1 MKIGSVKRARGTH
14 VMVANPD
21 PRIRLMLRALLEGVV
36 DEWEESA
43 SAESVVTLVAELRP
57 DWLVVGGFPLP
68 WNPLALLDTLER
80 DCPSVKIILLAEAGK
95 TVAFPKVLPMSSF
108 RGWVGTDEI
117 LEVRRLILKGS
128 KDPISRNA
136 G

>member
-1 MKIGSVKRARGTH
+1 MKSGSVKRARGTL
-14 VMVANPD
+14 VIVANPD

-36 DEWEESA
+36 EEWVESA
-43 SAESVVTLVAELRP
+43 SSECVLPLVAELRP

-68 WNPLALLDTLER
+68 WNPLALLVALEK
-80 DCPSVKIILLAEAGK
+80 DCPFVNIILLAEAGNSE
-95 TVAFPKVLPMSSF
+95 TRPELPPTSSF

-128 KDPISRNA
+128 KDRISRNA
-136 G
+136 V

>member
-1 MKIGSVKRARGTH
+1 MKSGSVKRARGTH

-36 DEWEESA
+36 DEWVESA
-43 SAESVVTLVAELRP
+43 SAESVLTLVAELRP
-57 DWLVVGGFPLP
+57 DWLVVGGFPPP
-68 WNPLALLDTLER
+68 WNPLALLDVLER
-80 DCPSVKIILLAEAGK
+80 ECSSVKIILLAEAGNK
-95 TVAFPKVLPMSSF
+95 GTRPEVLPSSSF

-128 KDPISRNA
+128 RDQISRNA
-136 G
+136 C